1 MKKQFFDSVNEER
14 GILLEKKGEELSISI
29 WKKEIPV
36 TLFFD
41 KETSLQISNF
51 IIDNLKGVNNDE
63 EKINYWLDH
72 IKNFG
77 NPAPKEPDKT
87 DEKVN

>member
-51 IIDNLKGVNNDE
+51 IVDNLKGTDNDE
-63 EKINYWLDH
+63 EKINYWLEH

-77 NPAPKEPDKT
+77 NSAPKEPDKT